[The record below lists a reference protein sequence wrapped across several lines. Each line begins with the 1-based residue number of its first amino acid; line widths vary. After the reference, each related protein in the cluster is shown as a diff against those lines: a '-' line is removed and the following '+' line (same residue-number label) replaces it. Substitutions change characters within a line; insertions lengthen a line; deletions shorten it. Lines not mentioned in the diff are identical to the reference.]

1 MRMNEVEKNIKFK
14 NDTNKNKRIVLL
26 ILVLIGCITIFCFS
40 EFSAGES
47 TKQSRGLTYNIVKVL
62 NGNKL
67 SEKELIKLSKKVNP
81 LVRKIAHFSIYMI
94 LAIFTYMFIEEL
106 NIKSKSEKERLRKN
120 ILYTCIFCI
129 IYAIFD
135 EIHQIYVPGRTGKAI
150 DVIIDTLG
158 SCMGITLL
166 LVNNIIKRK
175 GKKP

>member
-1 MRMNEVEKNIKFK
+1 MNEIEENISLKK
-14 NDTNKNKRIVLL
+14 INKPKRILLL

-40 EFSAGES
+40 EFSANDS
-47 TKQSRGLTYNIVKVL
+47 SKQSRGVTYNILKVL

-67 SEKELIKLSKKVNP
+67 SEKELTKLTKKVNP
-81 LVRKIAHFSIYMI
+81 VIRKIAHFSIYMI

-120 ILYTCIFCI
+120 IIYTCIFCI

-158 SCMGITLL
+158 SCMGITVLIL
-166 LVNNIIKRK
+166 NNTIKRRS
-175 GKKP
+175 KKP

>member
-1 MRMNEVEKNIKFK
+1 MRMNEVEKNIKLK
-14 NDTNKNKRIVLL
+14 NDINKTKRILLL

-40 EFSAGES
+40 EFSANDS
-47 TKQSRGLTYNIVKVL
+47 SKQSRGVTYNILKVL

-67 SEKELIKLSKKVNP
+67 SEKELIKLTKKINP
-81 LVRKIAHFSIYMI
+81 VMRKIAHFSIYMI
-94 LAIFTYMFIEEL
+94 LAIFTYMFIENL

-135 EIHQIYVPGRTGKAI
+135 EIHQIYVPGRTGKLI

-158 SCMGITLL
+158 ACMGITIILL
-166 LVNNIIKRK
+166 NNKINNKI
-175 GKKP
+175 

>member
-1 MRMNEVEKNIKFK
+1 M
-14 NDTNKNKRIVLL
+14 D
-26 ILVLIGCITIFCFS
+26 S
-40 EFSAGES
+40 S
-47 TKQSRGLTYNIVKVL
+47 KQSRGLTYNILKIL

-67 SEKELIKLSKKVNP
+67 SEKELIKLTKKVNP

-94 LAIFTYMFIEEL
+94 LATFTYMFIEEL

-120 ILYTCIFCI
+120 IIYTCIFCI

-135 EIHQIYVPGRTGKAI
+135 EIHQIYVPGRTGKLI

-166 LVNNIIKRK
+166 LVNNIVKRK

>member
-1 MRMNEVEKNIKFK
+1 MKMKEIGKDIKLK
-14 NDTNKNKRIVLL
+14 NDINKTKKILLL

-40 EFSAGES
+40 EFSANDS
-47 TKQSRGLTYNIVKVL
+47 SKQSRGVTSNVIKLL

-67 SEKELIKLSKKVNP
+67 SEKDLTKLTKKVNP

-94 LAIFTYMFIEEL
+94 LAIFTYMFIQEL

-135 EIHQIYVPGRTGKAI
+135 EIHQIYVPGRTGKLI
-150 DVIIDTLG
+150 DVDRNLEE
-158 SCMGITLL
+158 
-166 LVNNIIKRK
+166 V
-175 GKKP
+175 

>member
-1 MRMNEVEKNIKFK
+1 MKYVKGIIAIICC
-14 NDTNKNKRIVLL
+14 IV
-26 ILVLIGCITIFCFS
+26 IFS
-40 EFSAGES
+40 FSAVPAKAS
-47 TKQSRGLTYNIVKVL
+47 TKQSKGLTYNVIKLL

-67 SEKELIKLSKKVNP
+67 NEKELEKLTKKVNP
-81 LVRKIAHFSIYMI
+81 IVRKVAHFSIYMI
-94 LAIFTYMFIEEL
+94 LAIFTYIFIEEL

-158 SCMGITLL
+158 SCMGIAILL
-166 LVNNIIKRK
+166 LNNSLKIIR
-175 GKKP
+175 KKP

>member
-1 MRMNEVEKNIKFK
+1 M
-14 NDTNKNKRIVLL
+14 
-26 ILVLIGCITIFCFS
+26 
-40 EFSAGES
+40 
-47 TKQSRGLTYNIVKVL
+47 TYNILKVL

-67 SEKELIKLSKKVNP
+67 SEKELTKLSKKVNP

-94 LAIFTYMFIEEL
+94 LATFTYMFIEEL

-120 ILYTCIFCI
+120 IIYTCIFCI

-135 EIHQIYVPGRTGKAI
+135 EIHQIYVPGRTGKLI

-166 LVNNIIKRK
+166 LVNNIVKRK

>member
-1 MRMNEVEKNIKFK
+1 MNEIEENISLKK
-14 NDTNKNKRIVLL
+14 INKPKRILLL

-47 TKQSRGLTYNIVKVL
+47 TKQSKGITYNVIKLL

-67 SEKELIKLSKKVNP
+67 SEKELIKLTKKVNP

-135 EIHQIYVPGRTGKAI
+135 EIHQIYVPGRTGKVI
-150 DVIIDTLG
+150 DVVIDTLG
-158 SCMGITLL
+158 AFMGIAIILL
-166 LVNNIIKRK
+166 NDKINNKI
-175 GKKP
+175 

>member
-1 MRMNEVEKNIKFK
+1 MKINEIEKNINLEK
-14 NDTNKNKRIVLL
+14 DTNKAKRILLL

-47 TKQSRGLTYNIVKVL
+47 TKQSRGLTYNILKVL

-67 SEKELIKLSKKVNP
+67 TEKELVKLTKRVNP
-81 LVRKIAHFSIYMI
+81 VIRKIAHFSIYMI

-135 EIHQIYVPGRTGKAI
+135 EIHQIYVPGRTGKVI

-158 SCMGITLL
+158 SLVGITLMIL
-166 LVNNIIKRK
+166 KNKIKNK
-175 GKKP
+175 G

>member
-1 MRMNEVEKNIKFK
+1 
-14 NDTNKNKRIVLL
+14 
-26 ILVLIGCITIFCFS
+26 
-40 EFSAGES
+40 
-47 TKQSRGLTYNIVKVL
+47 
-62 NGNKL
+62 
-67 SEKELIKLSKKVNP
+67 
-81 LVRKIAHFSIYMI
+81 MI

-106 NIKSKSEKERLRKN
+106 NIKSKSEKEKLRKN
-120 ILYTCIFCI
+120 IIYTCIFCI

>member
-1 MRMNEVEKNIKFK
+1 MNEIEENISLKK
-14 NDTNKNKRIVLL
+14 INKPKIILLL

-40 EFSAGES
+40 EFSANDS
-47 TKQSRGLTYNIVKVL
+47 SKQSRGVTYNILKVL

-67 SEKELIKLSKKVNP
+67 SEKELTKLTKKVNP
-81 LVRKIAHFSIYMI
+81 VIRKIAHFSIYMI

-120 ILYTCIFCI
+120 IIYTCIFCI

-158 SCMGITLL
+158 SCMGITVLIL
-166 LVNNIIKRK
+166 NNTIKRRS
-175 GKKP
+175 KKP

>member
-1 MRMNEVEKNIKFK
+1 MRMNEVGKNIKLK

-47 TKQSRGLTYNIVKVL
+47 TKQSRGLTYNIIKVL

-67 SEKELIKLSKKVNP
+67 SEKELVKLTKRVNP
-81 LVRKIAHFSIYMI
+81 VIRKIAHFSIYMI

-106 NIKSKSEKERLRKN
+106 NIKSKSEKEKLRKN

-135 EIHQIYVPGRTGKAI
+135 EIHQIYVPGRTGKLI

>member
-1 MRMNEVEKNIKFK
+1 MNENKKKIKYIK
-14 NDTNKNKRIVLL
+14 
-26 ILVLIGCITIFCFS
+26 CIIAIICCIIIFS
-40 EFSAGES
+40 FSAVPATAS
-47 TKQSRGLTYNIVKVL
+47 TKQSKGLTYNVIKLL

-67 SEKELIKLSKKVNP
+67 TEKELVKLTKRVNP
-81 LVRKIAHFSIYMI
+81 VIRKIAHFSIYMI

-158 SCMGITLL
+158 ACTGIT
-166 LVNNIIKRK
+166 IILIRNKFNYK
-175 GKKP
+175 NKD

>member
-1 MRMNEVEKNIKFK
+1 MRMNEVEKNIKLK
-14 NDTNKNKRIVLL
+14 NDINKTKRILLL

-40 EFSAGES
+40 EFSANDS
-47 TKQSRGLTYNIVKVL
+47 SKQSRGVTYNILKVL

-67 SEKELIKLSKKVNP
+67 SEKELIKLTKKINP
-81 LVRKIAHFSIYMI
+81 VMRKIAHFSIYMI
-94 LAIFTYMFIEEL
+94 LAIFTYMFIENL

-135 EIHQIYVPGRTGKAI
+135 EIHQIYVPGRTGKLI

>member
-1 MRMNEVEKNIKFK
+1 
-14 NDTNKNKRIVLL
+14 
-26 ILVLIGCITIFCFS
+26 
-40 EFSAGES
+40 
-47 TKQSRGLTYNIVKVL
+47 
-62 NGNKL
+62 
-67 SEKELIKLSKKVNP
+67 
-81 LVRKIAHFSIYMI
+81 MI

-120 ILYTCIFCI
+120 IIYTCIFCI

-135 EIHQIYVPGRTGKAI
+135 EIHQIYVLGRTGKAI

-166 LVNNIIKRK
+166 LVNDIIKRK

>member
-67 SEKELIKLSKKVNP
+67 SEKELTKLTKKVNP
-81 LVRKIAHFSIYMI
+81 VIRKIAHFSIYMI

-106 NIKSKSEKERLRKN
+106 NIKSKSEKEKLRKN
-120 ILYTCIFCI
+120 IIYTCIFCI

-166 LVNNIIKRK
+166 LVNNIIKRRS
-175 GKKP
+175 KKP

>member
-1 MRMNEVEKNIKFK
+1 MNEVEKNIKLK

-40 EFSAGES
+40 EFSANDS
-47 TKQSRGLTYNIVKVL
+47 SKQSRGVTYNILKVL

-67 SEKELIKLSKKVNP
+67 SEKELTKLTKKVNP
-81 LVRKIAHFSIYMI
+81 VIRKIAHFSIYMI

-106 NIKSKSEKERLRKN
+106 NIKSKSEKEKLRKN
-120 ILYTCIFCI
+120 IIYTCIFCI

>member
-106 NIKSKSEKERLRKN
+106 NIKSKSEKERLRKK

>member
-1 MRMNEVEKNIKFK
+1 MRMNEVEKNIKLK

-40 EFSAGES
+40 EFSANDS
-47 TKQSRGLTYNIVKVL
+47 SKQSRGVTYNILKVL

-67 SEKELIKLSKKVNP
+67 SEKELTKLTKKVNP
-81 LVRKIAHFSIYMI
+81 VIRKIAHFSIYMI

-106 NIKSKSEKERLRKN
+106 NIKSKSEKEKLRKN
-120 ILYTCIFCI
+120 IIYTCIFCI